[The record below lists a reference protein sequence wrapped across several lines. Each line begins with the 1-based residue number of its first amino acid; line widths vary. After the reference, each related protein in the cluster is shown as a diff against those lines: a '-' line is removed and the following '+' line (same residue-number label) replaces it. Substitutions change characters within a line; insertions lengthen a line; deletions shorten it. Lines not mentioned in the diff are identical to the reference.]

1 MATQVKVRT
10 GFNVSIPPKD
20 PKKNSRNLEEGETA
34 FLSDE
39 ELALVGHQVEIIQ
52 PKAK

>member
-10 GFNVSIPPKD
+10 GFNVSIPPQD
-20 PKKNSRNLEEGETA
+20 GKKNARNLEEGEVA

-39 ELALVGHQVEIIQ
+39 ELSLVGHQVEIIQ
-52 PKAK
+52 PKTK